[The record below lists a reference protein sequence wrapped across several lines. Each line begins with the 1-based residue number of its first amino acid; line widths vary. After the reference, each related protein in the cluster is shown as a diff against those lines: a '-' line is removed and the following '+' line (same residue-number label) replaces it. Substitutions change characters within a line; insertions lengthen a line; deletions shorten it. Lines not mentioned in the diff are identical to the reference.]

1 MAYDE
6 QVFKNSILQQGR
18 MGFSG
23 CDINALIR
31 LPAYARGGI
40 ELNEE
45 KVFNI
50 GTLQTISISTYN
62 AKTPIK
68 AIGSKNPIA
77 IARGGRTIAGSMIFN
92 QMHTHVLNENTWPSL
107 TTRMIKDDGFLTYSS
122 GNIDY
127 IVADSTINEDAHE
140 KVDNY
145 IKKESLKKQWDF
157 SWDNTLIGETSKPS
171 DIPPFDIVIVMVNEL
186 GNVGKIVLYGVDI
199 IHDSQTLSVE
209 DIYTEVQ
216 YQYIARDIEY
226 FHASNFEESKAWQSS
241 NVKYGK
247 EDSLWDPD
255 DPNRP
260 ATEEEI
266 NETREKA
273 IAAGLTPL
281 KLKNNPTAEDIEAAV
296 SLIDKMIIENQQA
309 PLNPDSPDSRAFHDL
324 NFGKYPA
331 FSSNPMDIRYGIR
344 SPMLVW

>member
-40 ELNEE
+40 ELNKE

-77 IARGGRTIAGSMIFN
+77 VARGGRTIAGSMIFN
-92 QMHTHVLNENTWPSL
+92 QMHTHVLDENTWPSL

-122 GNIDY
+122 GNVDY
-127 IVADSTINEDAHE
+127 IVADKTIKGDAHE
-140 KVDNY
+140 KVDEY

-157 SWDNTLIGETSKPS
+157 SWDNTLIGEVSKPS

>member
-6 QVFKNSILQQGR
+6 QVFKSSILQQGR

-40 ELNEE
+40 ELNKE

-77 IARGGRTIAGSMIFN
+77 VARGGRTIAGSMIFN
-92 QMHTHVLNENTWPSL
+92 QMHTHVLDENTWPSL
-107 TTRMIKDDGFLTYSS
+107 STRTIKDDGFLTYSS
-122 GNIDY
+122 GNVDY
-127 IVADSTINEDAHE
+127 IVASSTIKPDAHE
-140 KVDNY
+140 KVDEY
-145 IKKESLKKQWDF
+145 IRKENLKKQWDF
-157 SWDNTLIGETSKPS
+157 SWDNTIIGETSKPS
-171 DIPPFDIVIVMVNEL
+171 DIPPFDIVIIMVNEL

-226 FHASNFEESKAWQSS
+226 FHASNFEESRSWR
-241 NVKYGK
+241 NPNLKYEK
-247 EDSLWDPD
+247 TETLWDPE
-255 DPNRP
+255 DPKRP
-260 ATEEEI
+260 ATEEDRTMLTKLASEFSIDNSKVGPVRTNQDVQDAVKKIHEI
-266 NETREKA
+266 K
-273 IAAGLTPL
+273 IQ
-281 KLKNNPTAEDIEAAV
+281 EDIAKAAANKASSAGSV
-296 SLIDKMIIENQQA
+296 PYTPPARYM
-309 PLNPDSPDSRAFHDL
+309 PSP
-324 NFGKYPA
+324 KP
-331 FSSNPMDIRYGIR
+331 
-344 SPMLVW
+344 

>member
-6 QVFKNSILQQGR
+6 QVFKSAILQQGR

-31 LPAYARGGI
+31 LPAYFRGDQ
-40 ELNEE
+40 ELNKER
-45 KVFNI
+45 VFNI

-62 AKTPIK
+62 SKTPIK

-77 IARGGRTIAGSMIFN
+77 IARGGRTIAGTMIFN

-107 TTRMIKDDGFLTYSS
+107 NTRTIKDDGFLTYSS
-122 GNIDY
+122 GNVDY
-127 IVADSTINEDAHE
+127 IVADKKIKEDAHE
-140 KVDNY
+140 KVDEY
-145 IKKESLKKQWDF
+145 IKKENLKKQWDF

-226 FHASNFEESKAWQSS
+226 FHASNFEESKAWQGS
-241 NVKYGK
+241 NAKYEK
-247 EDSLWDPD
+247 QDAYWDPK

-260 ATEEEI
+260 ATQDEI
-266 NETREKA
+266 DQAKQKA
-273 IAAGLTPL
+273 IKAGLDDL
-281 KLKNNPTAEDIEAAV
+281 KLKSNPTAEDIQTAV
-296 SLIDKMIIENQQA
+296 NLLDEMIKNDEKRGKG
-309 PLNPDSPDSRAFHDL
+309 DFYDL
-324 NFGKYPA
+324 NLGKYPA
-331 FSSNPMDIRYGIR
+331 FPSSEANVRYGVP
-344 SPMLVW
+344 SYLLW

>member
-6 QVFKNSILQQGR
+6 QVFRNSILQQGR

-40 ELNEE
+40 ELNKER
-45 KVFNI
+45 VFNI

-77 IARGGRTIAGSMIFN
+77 VARGGRTIAGSMIFN
-92 QMHTHVLNENTWPSL
+92 QMHAHVLNENTWPSL

-127 IVADSTINEDAHE
+127 IVAANTIKEDAHE
-140 KVDNY
+140 KVDDY

-157 SWDNTLIGETSKPS
+157 SWDNTLIGEVSKPS

-226 FHASNFEESKAWQSS
+226 FHASNFEESKAWRAS
-241 NVKYGK
+241 NLKYDK
-247 EDSLWDPD
+247 QESFWDPN
-255 DPNRP
+255 DPDRP
-260 ATEEEI
+260 ASQSDIDEA
-266 NETREKA
+266 REKA
-273 IAAGLTPL
+273 IKANLDNL
-281 KLKNNPTAEDIEAAV
+281 RIKDNPTAGEVENIVGLLNEMIKAEEARGVGAFNLMNIKNPEYP
-296 SLIDKMIIENQQA
+296 SAPEN
-309 PLNPDSPDSRAFHDL
+309 
-324 NFGKYPA
+324 
-331 FSSNPMDIRYGIR
+331 IRYGITN
-344 SPMLVW
+344 PALLW

>member
-6 QVFKNSILQQGR
+6 TVFRSSILQQGR

-40 ELNEE
+40 ELNKE

-122 GNIDY
+122 GNVDY
-127 IVADSTINEDAHE
+127 IVAANEIKEDAHQ
-140 KVDNY
+140 KVDDY

-186 GNVGKIVLYGVDI
+186 GNVGKIIIYGVDI

-226 FHASNFEESKAWQSS
+226 FHADNFEESKAWKSPDM
-241 NVKYGK
+241 KYEK
-247 EDSLWDPD
+247 SKTIWDPE
-255 DPNRP
+255 DPRRP
-260 ATEEEI
+260 STQQ
-266 NETREKA
+266 EKND
-273 IAAGLTPL
+273 LL
-281 KLKNNPTAEDIEAAV
+281 KLALESGIDDAPIGEVRTQQDIKDAIQKIFELKAKKDLENAKLLQETQNLVDKTIKEHEAKRNA
-296 SLIDKMIIENQQA
+296 SK
-309 PLNPDSPDSRAFHDL
+309 
-324 NFGKYPA
+324 GK
-331 FSSNPMDIRYGIR
+331 
-344 SPMLVW
+344 

>member
-40 ELNEE
+40 ELNKE

-122 GNIDY
+122 GNVDY
-127 IVADSTINEDAHE
+127 IIANSEIKADAHQ
-140 KVDNY
+140 KVDDY

-186 GNVGKIVLYGVDI
+186 GNVGKIVIYGVDI

-226 FHASNFEESKAWQSS
+226 FHADNFEESKAWKSP
-241 NVKYGK
+241 NMKYEK
-247 EDSLWDPD
+247 SETIWDPE
-255 DPNRP
+255 DPKRP
-260 ATEEEI
+260 ATQDER
-266 NETREKA
+266 NELTTKFSELGIDDGSIGEVRTQQDIQDAMQRIFALKA
-273 IAAGLTPL
+273 KKDQENL
-281 KLKNNPTAEDIEAAV
+281 KLLQETQNLVDKKLAE
-296 SLIDKMIIENQQA
+296 QA
-309 PLNPDSPDSRAFHDL
+309 ERRWKYR
-324 NFGKYPA
+324 GK
-331 FSSNPMDIRYGIR
+331 
-344 SPMLVW
+344 